1 MKINCNQV
9 LQIRRKAVLLWPE
22 NIRTDMKD
30 FTIKPLQ
37 GYGEIPFGMTL
48 DDAVKLLNMP
58 DFYEE
63 LSDMEETGNRSIYYE
78 YDSLATN
85 IYFEGITKSVVA
97 CFETENQEAT
107 LYGKKVFG
115 LTKDEVIKLMQAQGY
130 KELEEEVEDG
140 ELRVSFEDALMD
152 FFFEGDKMTAVSWG
166 VLVDE
171 QGEII

>member
-1 MKINCNQV
+1 
-9 LQIRRKAVLLWPE
+9 
-22 NIRTDMKD
+22 MKD
-30 FTIKPLQ
+30 FTIEPLK

-48 DDAVKLLNMP
+48 DDTVKLLNMP

-63 LSDMEETGNRSIYYE
+63 LSDMEETGNRSVFYQ
-78 YDSLATN
+78 YDNLATN

-107 LYGKKVFG
+107 LYGKKVFD
-115 LTKDEVIKLMQAQGY
+115 LTKEEIVKLMKANGF
-130 KELEEEVEDG
+130 KELEEELEEG
-140 ELRVSFEDALMD
+140 ELRVSFEDALVD

-171 QGEII
+171 QGDII

>member
-1 MKINCNQV
+1 M
-9 LQIRRKAVLLWPE
+9 
-22 NIRTDMKD
+22 MKD
-30 FTIKPLQ
+30 FTIQPLK

-48 DDAVKLLNMP
+48 DDTVKLLNMP

-78 YDSLATN
+78 YDDIQTN

-97 CFETENQEAT
+97 CFETENDAAT
-107 LYGKKVFG
+107 LFGKKVFD
-115 LTKDEVIKLMQAQGY
+115 LKKVDVVKLMKDNGF
-130 KELEEEVEDG
+130 KDMEEETEDG
-140 ELRVSFEDALMD
+140 ELRVSFEDAMMD
-152 FFFEGDKMTAVSWG
+152 FFFDGDVMTAVSWG